1 MVQQEACDSQHGN
14 LKAKQIINYKIIMQP
29 ITEELIREIKERIV
43 STVHPDKI
51 IIFGSYAYGKP
62 TKDSDL
68 DLLVIMPS
76 DEPMHKRVTRIRKLV
91 RDINI
96 PKDIIVYTPQEVE
109 KWKDA
114 SVAFITTIM
123 RTGKV
128 IYG

>member
-1 MVQQEACDSQHGN
+1 ME
-14 LKAKQIINYKIIMQP
+14 P
-29 ITEELIREIKERIV
+29 ITNELVQEIKNRII
-43 STVHPDKI
+43 SGVHPDKI
-51 IIFGSYAYGKP
+51 ILFGSYAYGTP

-76 DEPMHKRVTRIRKLV
+76 DEPMHSRVTRIRKLV
-91 RDINI
+91 RDIHI

-114 SVAFITTIM
+114 SVAFITSII
-123 RTGKV
+123 RKGKV

>member
-1 MVQQEACDSQHGN
+1 MES
-14 LKAKQIINYKIIMQP
+14 
-29 ITEELIREIKERIV
+29 ITDELIQEIKNRII
-43 STVHPDKI
+43 SGVHPDKI
-51 IIFGSYAYGKP
+51 ILFGSYAYGTP

-76 DEPMHKRVTRIRKLV
+76 DEPMHSRVTRIRKLV
-91 RDINI
+91 RDIPI

-114 SVAFITTIM
+114 SVAFITSIV

>member
-1 MVQQEACDSQHGN
+1 MES
-14 LKAKQIINYKIIMQP
+14 
-29 ITEELIREIKERIV
+29 ITDELIQEIKNRII
-43 STVHPDKI
+43 SGVHPDKI
-51 IIFGSYAYGKP
+51 ILFGSYAYGNP

-76 DEPMHKRVTRIRKLV
+76 EEPMHSRVTRIRKLV
-91 RDINI
+91 RDIHI

-114 SVAFITTIM
+114 SVAFITSII
-123 RTGKV
+123 RKGKV

>member
-1 MVQQEACDSQHGN
+1 
-14 LKAKQIINYKIIMQP
+14 MQP
-29 ITEELIREIKERIV
+29 ITEGVIQEIKDRIV
-43 STVHPDKI
+43 SAVHPEKI
-51 IIFGSYAYGKP
+51 ILFGSYAYGTP

-76 DEPMHKRVTRIRKLV
+76 DESMHSRVTRIRKLV

-96 PKDIIVYTPQEVE
+96 PEDIIVYTPQEVE

-114 SVAFITTIM
+114 SVAFITSII
-123 RTGKV
+123 RKGKV